1 MSEVRIKDITAVFT
15 VDSQPTQASGFVSP
29 PSSPSPSPQI
39 LLASSYRVLFG
50 PKPAPQPPRAGTYV
64 GGEDQGHHRRL
75 HRRLAADPS
84 FRFRFPLSLLFS
96 PKSRPLLTGCY
107 LALSQ
112 HHNRPEQALMSEVRI
127 KDITAVFTVDLQP
140 THASGFVSL
149 FLTLFLSPN
158 LRPLLT
164 GCYLA
169 LSQHHNRPEQAL
181 MSEVRIKDITAV
193 FTVDSQPT
201 QASGFVS
208 PPLLPLLPQIS
219 ASSYR
224 VLFGPKPAPQPPRA
238 GIYVGGEDQGHH
250 RRLHRRLA
258 ADPSFR
264 FPLFPSLFSSPPNL
278 GLFLQGVIWP

>member
-15 VDSQPTQASGFVSP
+15 VDSQPT
-29 PSSPSPSPQI
+29 
-39 LLASSYRVLFG
+39 
-50 PKPAPQPPRAGTYV
+50 
-64 GGEDQGHHRRL
+64 
-75 HRRLAADPS
+75 
-84 FRFRFPLSLLFS
+84 
-96 PKSRPLLTGCY
+96 
-107 LALSQ
+107 
-112 HHNRPEQALMSEVRI
+112 
-127 KDITAVFTVDLQP
+127 
-140 THASGFVSL
+140 HASGFVSL
-149 FLTLFLSPN
+149 FLFSSPPN

-201 QASGFVS
+201 QASGFPSS
-208 PPLLPLLPQIS
+208 PPSFPLPQIS

-264 FPLFPSLFSSPPNL
+264 FPLFPSLFSSLPNL